1 RYRKLQQLSFACD
14 YLVRG
19 TGRGARPNP
28 VVRLFVPRGDRTLV
42 EEEMMR
48 TRVFLI
54 LLLAFLGVA
63 GATHAQSFLGTIRG
77 TVIDPQGAG
86 VSDAAVLVVDESTGV
101 PRAVGTDSQGRFEAS
116 SLRPGTYRIEVAAP
130 NFKEY
135 KQTGVILRA
144 AGTVHIDVKLD
155 LGART
160 ETVTVTAEALNNIT
174 TD

>member
-19 TGRGARPNP
+19 TGRGARPNA

-42 EEEMMR
+42 VEELMR

-86 VSDAAVLVVDESTGV
+86 GAAAAVLVVDEAPGV
-101 PRAVGTDSQGRFEAS
+101 PRAVDTDMQGRFEAS
-116 SLRPGTYRIEVAAP
+116 NLKP
-130 NFKEY
+130 
-135 KQTGVILRA
+135 
-144 AGTVHIDVKLD
+144 
-155 LGART
+155 
-160 ETVTVTAEALNNIT
+160 
-174 TD
+174 